1 MAEQE
6 RLNRTARVR
15 ATQASADAFVQ
26 ASLSTGLSAAT
37 PTGMLIKQV
46 MVDLPGVTALSALGA
61 DFGLEF
67 TITRSTKSAIPNLSD
82 SDCLMRYGIAGLL
95 TTSGLAILPCT
106 FFFPQESGQLIVQDT
121 LYFQFDSNGVG
132 SALSCDFLIDYEFV
146 SLKEIEFLRLLAAQ
160 P

>member
-1 MAEQE
+1 MAEE

-15 ATQASADAFVQ
+15 CTQASADAFAQ

-46 MVDLPGVTALSALGA
+46 MIDLPGVTAVSALAA

-67 TITRSTKSAIPNLSD
+67 TITRSSKSAIPNLND
-82 SDCLMRYGIAGLL
+82 ADCVMRYGIAALL
-95 TTSGLAILPCT
+95 VTSGLAIMPCT

-121 LYFQFDSNGVG
+121 LYFQVDSNGIG
-132 SALSCDFLIDYEFV
+132 TALSVDFLVDYEFV